1 MDKSTISLLD
11 ANKIDKKIA
20 NWLNVSLD
28 ANYSAIVLGEPSDR
42 AQIVKMLKAITGHK
56 VYDIRSA
63 HTLIGIL
70 EDETPFKAYDRVHV
84 NLDVDVTKR
93 PYFDAIFSRK
103 IRGIAESA
111 APDFKTL
118 VSVLENAGV
127 ARGKLLNNFYMQI
140 AHGGIVDKVAEVVDI
155 EPATNELGLCTVFE
169 YSAENKNWVYSGT
182 SYILQKANIKY
193 ADLGNPK
200 Q

>member
-11 ANKIDKKIA
+11 ANKINKKIA

-42 AQIVKMLKAITGHK
+42 VQIVKMLKAITGHK

-70 EDETPFKAYDRVHV
+70 EDETPFKEYDRVHV
-84 NLDVDVTKR
+84 NLDVDVIKR
-93 PYFDAIFSRK
+93 PYFDALFSRK

-111 APDFKTL
+111 APDLKTL
-118 VSVLENAGV
+118 VFALENKGV
-127 ARGKLLNNFYMQI
+127 TRVKLLNNFFMQV
-140 AHGGIVDKVAEVVDI
+140 APGGLVDKIGEVVDVG
-155 EPATNELGLCTVFE
+155 PASNELATCKVFE
-169 YSAENKNWVYSGT
+169 YFAENKDWVYSGT
-182 SYILQKANIKY
+182 SHILQKANVKY
-193 ADLGNPK
+193 EDLGNPK